1 MSGWSGG
8 GESNGGWY
16 SSDRTSGADLGLD
29 EQGVIQGSRPKMW
42 KVYERKN
49 RRLRGNGEVAERE
62 RGGKN

>member
-8 GESNGGWY
+8 GESNGGRY

-42 KVYERKN
+42 KVYEK
-49 RRLRGNGEVAERE
+49 
-62 RGGKN
+62 K